1 VLIPLNSI
9 KLCSNITPI
18 LANRLELTINIM
30 NKKNMKLL
38 KQTLLISL
46 IAISHLSVAKT
57 TQEVVDELMEVAAQD
72 SGVAQGAIIYGN
84 LDIKYNELVE
94 EWNSKYAHTDS
105 SVVNYDE
112 VKMFVDVVKGKYRNA
127 KKYLYL
133 TGKVKSFNDEA
144 LYITELYRLLVNRGD
159 VYLRNIKKDNDFRR
173 DITKA
178 MNNALLS
185 YDEDI
190 LATLDRMKEMIED
203 DIESDKLRELEINSK

>member
-1 VLIPLNSI
+1 M
-9 KLCSNITPI
+9 KI
-18 LANRLELTINIM
+18 L
-30 NKKNMKLL
+30 KSS
-38 KQTLLISL
+38 LLILLVTLSQ
-46 IAISHLSVAKT
+46 LSVAKT
-57 TQEVVDELMEVAAQD
+57 TQDTVDELMEVAVQD

-112 VKMFVDVVKGKYRNA
+112 VKMFVEVVKGKYRNS

-133 TGKVKSFNDEA
+133 TEKVKSFNDEA

>member
-1 VLIPLNSI
+1 M
-9 KLCSNITPI
+9 KI
-18 LANRLELTINIM
+18 L
-30 NKKNMKLL
+30 KSS
-38 KQTLLISL
+38 LLILLVTLSQ
-46 IAISHLSVAKT
+46 LSVAKT
-57 TQEVVDELMEVAAQD
+57 TQDTVDELMEVAVQD

-105 SVVNYDE
+105 SIVNYDE

>member
-1 VLIPLNSI
+1 M
-9 KLCSNITPI
+9 KI
-18 LANRLELTINIM
+18 L
-30 NKKNMKLL
+30 KSS
-38 KQTLLISL
+38 LLILLVTLSQ
-46 IAISHLSVAKT
+46 LSVAKT
-57 TQEVVDELMEVAAQD
+57 TQDTVDELMEVAVQD

>member
-1 VLIPLNSI
+1 M
-9 KLCSNITPI
+9 KI
-18 LANRLELTINIM
+18 L
-30 NKKNMKLL
+30 KSS
-38 KQTLLISL
+38 LLILLVTLSQ
-46 IAISHLSVAKT
+46 LSVAKT
-57 TQEVVDELMEVAAQD
+57 TQDTVDELMEVAVQD

-112 VKMFVDVVKGKYRNA
+112 VKMFIDVVKGKYRNA

>member
-1 VLIPLNSI
+1 
-9 KLCSNITPI
+9 
-18 LANRLELTINIM
+18 
-30 NKKNMKLL
+30 MKLL

-112 VKMFVDVVKGKYRNA
+112 VKMFVEVVKGKYRNS

-133 TGKVKSFNDEA
+133 TEKVKSFNDEA
-144 LYITELYRLLVNRGD
+144 LHITELYRLLVNRGD
-159 VYLRNIKKDNDFRR
+159 VYLRNIKKDNNLRR
-173 DITKA
+173 DITEA
-178 MNNALLS
+178 MNNALLV
-185 YDEDI
+185 YDDDI
-190 LATLDRMKEMIED
+190 LGTLDRMKDIIEQD
-203 DIESDKLRELEINSK
+203 VKGDKEREDRINSM